1 MLFSYTQQFS
11 LPTLC
16 QKHSLL
22 TSICIEVFCAVNE
35 YVYIVV
41 ALYTIALLLVWNVI
55 IIFYESIYQII
66 CSKEHHWDNRRKGNE
81 DINLWTLS
89 LCAKQNYLQYDGIG
103 ATITVCMEG
112 VKI

>member
-22 TSICIEVFCAVNE
+22 ASICIEVFCAVNE

-55 IIFYESIYQII
+55 TIFYESIYQII

-89 LCAKQNYLQYDGIG
+89 LCVQNR
-103 ATITVCMEG
+103 TTCNMMV
-112 VKI
+112 